1 MQNDLAQ
8 KAISAAISGNWE
20 NAVEITQKILQIDK
34 ENIDALNR
42 LAKAYSEL
50 GNLVKAKSVSSKVL
64 GLDPYNKIA
73 NKCIE
78 RWKGLKQGESVRSH
92 GVTGNLFIEE
102 PGKTKIVSLI
112 NLGGPEVLAM
122 LDAGDEVKFDPHGH
136 RVSVTTIDK
145 KYVGR
150 LPDDIG
156 SRVKQLLTAGNEYMI
171 LVKSIDQKEIKVF
184 IRVVKTVPHLA
195 NVPSFTSEKIDY
207 VSFTP
212 PELVHKKD
220 DLEILTNE
228 ED

>member
-20 NAVEITQKILQIDK
+20 NAVEINQKILQIDK

-42 LAKAYSEL
+42 FAKAYSEL
-50 GNLVKAKSVSSKVL
+50 GNIVKAKSVSSKVL

-112 NLGGPEVLAM
+112 NLGGPE
-122 LDAGDEVKFDPHGH
+122 
-136 RVSVTTIDK
+136 
-145 KYVGR
+145 
-150 LPDDIG
+150 
-156 SRVKQLLTAGNEYMI
+156 
-171 LVKSIDQKEIKVF
+171 
-184 IRVVKTVPHLA
+184 
-195 NVPSFTSEKIDY
+195 
-207 VSFTP
+207 
-212 PELVHKKD
+212 
-220 DLEILTNE
+220 
-228 ED
+228 